1 MKKILSAL
9 LVLVLLTACG
19 SKTTPKGEEKTTY
32 KIGIHGGDSGLA
44 WKHVKSILA
53 EEGITL
59 DIVSFAQY
67 PEPNNALANNEID
80 LNAFQHHAY
89 FETEKSEFGYD
100 LTAVADTYIA
110 PMGAYSVKYESLKD
124 IEDGITILIPNDVTN
139 GGRALDL
146 LAANDLITLTNA
158 DGTIPNIK
166 DVENTKNFKILEMD
180 AANIPSSLDEAGFAI
195 INSGIAVD
203 AGLDAKKAIFIEQ
216 VDLDNKE
223 PFKQYI
229 NLIATRTEDK
239 DNPTIKRI
247 IEIYQTDEVKA
258 IVDEDSKGA
267 NIPVW

>member
-19 SKTTPKGEEKTTY
+19 SKTPETPKGKTTY

-44 WKHVKSILA
+44 WKHVKTLLA

-59 DIVSFAQY
+59 EIISFAQY
-67 PEPNNALANNEID
+67 PEPNAALASKEID

-89 FETEKSEFGYD
+89 FQKELDEFGYD
-100 LTAVADTYIA
+100 LVAVADTYIA
-110 PMGAYSVKYESLKD
+110 PMGAYSSAYTSLYE
-124 IEDGITILIPNDVTN
+124 IQDGDTVLIPNDVTN

-146 LAANDLITLTNA
+146 LAANGLIGLDNEP
-158 DGTIPNIK
+158 DTIPNIK
-166 DVENTKNFKILEMD
+166 NVVNPRNFNILEMD
-180 AANIPSSLDEAGFAI
+180 AANIPGSLDDAGFAV

-203 AGLDAKKAIFIEQ
+203 AGLDAKKSIFIEQ
-216 VDLDNKE
+216 VDLNNKE
-223 PFKQYI
+223 PFIQYI

-239 DNPTIKRI
+239 DDEVIKRI
-247 IEIYQTDEVKA
+247 VEIYQTDEVKE
-258 IVDEDSKGA
+258 IVDQDSKGA

>member
-1 MKKILSAL
+1 MKKLLSAL

-19 SKTTPKGEEKTTY
+19 SKPASDENKTTY

-44 WKHVKSILA
+44 WKHVAQVLK

-59 DIVSFAQY
+59 EIVSFAQY
-67 PEPNNALANNEID
+67 PEPNDALSRKEID

-89 FETEKSEFGYD
+89 FETEKKDFNYD
-100 LTAVADTYIA
+100 LVAVADTYIA
-110 PMGAYSVKYESLKD
+110 PMGAYSNKYTALTE
-124 IEDGITILIPNDVTN
+124 IQDGDTILIPNDVTN

-146 LAANDLITLTNA
+146 LKANNLIDLNNA
-158 DGTIPNIK
+158 EGEIPNIGNVVN
-166 DVENTKNFKILEMD
+166 DRNFKIVEMD
-180 AANIPSSLDEAGFAI
+180 AANIPGSLSDAGFAV

-203 AGLDAKKAIFIEQ
+203 AGLDAKKAIFIEE
-216 VDLDNKE
+216 VDLNNKE

-229 NLIATRTEDK
+229 NLIAARTEDK
-239 DNPTIKRI
+239 DNPVIKRI